1 MPPTLCTLFATL
13 SRRRCESRAALH
25 AGVVLVQ
32 DLSTFDMR
40 LAARLLTADA
50 LSAQVQLARMIFFG
64 YTVRWRLIL
73 VDAPRAFAA
82 LWAILKNAL
91 PESIS
96 SCISFVHRPSAPAE
110 LNAMLGRP
118 VL

>member
-1 MPPTLCTLFATL
+1 MR
-13 SRRRCESRAALH
+13 SRRCESRAALH

-50 LSAQVQLARMIFFG
+50 LSAQVQLARLLFFG
-64 YTVRWRLIL
+64 YPLRWSLIL

-82 LWAILKNAL
+82 LWAVLKNAL

-96 SCISFVHRPSAPAE
+96 SCISFVYRPSVPAE
-110 LNAMLGRP
+110 LNVMLGRP
-118 VL
+118 IL